1 MPRSMRHEQRSG
13 REFKKIARDSA
24 ENLFAQAPVTVAAHD
39 DKIGSQRVGLGK
51 QCSAFASAGVIHVA
65 NFRLQPSPRQV
76 CGCVVAGACAQLA
89 LVLSGADD
97 DDRDPAGLLQKG
109 SGVSDRAFNEFQK
122 YLESPEGSLARN
134 YVIVVQKSRDAS
146 NELARLVGVEHESP
160 QAIIVRNGRAVWND
174 SHLAIKSQRLSDAVN
189 DAN

>member
-1 MPRSMRHEQRSG
+1 MARY
-13 REFKKIARDSA
+13 REIMTTESLAEALESSERQTVLFFKHSA
-24 ENLFAQAPVTVAAHD
+24 T
-39 DKIGSQRVGLGK
+39 
-51 QCSAFASAGVIHVA
+51 C
-65 NFRLQPSPRQV
+65 
-76 CGCVVAGACAQLA
+76 
-89 LVLSGADD
+89 
-97 DDRDPAGLLQKG
+97 
-109 SGVSDRAFNEFQK
+109 GVSVRAFNEFQK